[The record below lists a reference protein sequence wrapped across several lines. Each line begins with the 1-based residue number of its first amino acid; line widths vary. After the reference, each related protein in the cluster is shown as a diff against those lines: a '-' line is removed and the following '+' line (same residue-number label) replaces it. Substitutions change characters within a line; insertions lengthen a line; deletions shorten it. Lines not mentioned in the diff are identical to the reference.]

1 MLVDAV
7 VRVVLLEVC
16 GPQEAH
22 HRFGWAAGK
31 HNIVLYADNGRIAGH
46 NSIWVHTIL
55 TLVLRM
61 FESLVPLTN
70 FGKTKT
76 MICITG
82 FIWVQQGKAS
92 YKRRATG
99 EVDTFWE
106 RKKTGVGCKECV
118 GAMEV
123 SYLHQHMES
132 THGMVL
138 PHTRGIDFGVGVP

>member
-61 FESLVPLTN
+61 F
-70 FGKTKT
+70 
-76 MICITG
+76 
-82 FIWVQQGKAS
+82 
-92 YKRRATG
+92 
-99 EVDTFWE
+99 
-106 RKKTGVGCKECV
+106 
-118 GAMEV
+118 
-123 SYLHQHMES
+123 
-132 THGMVL
+132 
-138 PHTRGIDFGVGVP
+138 